1 MFTANK
7 GVDLQEAA
15 VARDIHITSDKA
27 TYFSK
32 AQPLLNLKIEKKP
45 VTMTVVIN
53 SISEA
58 FEIVAKHFIFSA
70 IFLSQ

>member
-15 VARDIHITSDKA
+15 VARDIHITDKA

-32 AQPLLNLKIEKKP
+32 AQSLLNLKIEKKP

-53 SISEA
+53 PISEA